1 MKDKFDRTKHAKEL
15 FTAKGFSKCDIN
27 DDIWF
32 VRPDQY
38 CVGFD
43 SKKREIV
50 VKENNLSSAE
60 SYSHIDISTLKAI
73 NAMVYELGWYKGE

>member
-15 FTAKGFSKCDIN
+15 FTTKGFSKHDAD

-32 VRPDQY
+32 IRPDQY
-38 CVGFD
+38 YVGFD

-50 VKENNLSSAE
+50 VKENNLPSAE
-60 SYSHIDISTLKAI
+60 SYTHIDISTLKAI
-73 NAMVYELGWYKGE
+73 NVMVYELGWYKNK